1 MIDMFGTEKVR
12 INVCYAFYS

>member
-12 INVCYAFYS
+12 INVCYAFCS